1 MAKNPIAKALRS
13 PHLKQQ
19 VVKNKKA
26 YCRKDKHKHK
36 TEGRKDSALWRFWAN
51 ANFDNVMLT
60 LHYV

>member
-1 MAKNPIAKALRS
+1 MKRNPIAKALRS

-26 YCRKDKHKHK
+26 FSRKAKHKK
-36 TEGRKDSALWRFWAN
+36 QTEGRKDSALWRFWAN